1 MENFVPKKYWRTE
14 RRVMNTLYIL
24 TESSRQQFR
33 VLGQTEQYSVNVKQ
47 QNSKTVLMY

>member
-1 MENFVPKKYWRTE
+1 MD
-14 RRVMNTLYIL
+14 TLYIL

-33 VLGQTEQYSVNVKQ
+33 VVGQTEQYSVNAKQ